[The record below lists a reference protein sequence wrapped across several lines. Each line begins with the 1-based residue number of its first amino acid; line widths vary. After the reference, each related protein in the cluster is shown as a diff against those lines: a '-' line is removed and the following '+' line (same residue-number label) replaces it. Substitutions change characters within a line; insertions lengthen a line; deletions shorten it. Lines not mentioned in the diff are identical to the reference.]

1 VTISVVSAIAIVSCA
16 VFLFRSEKQISQLTA
31 HRRAFDTH
39 TREADD
45 ALSDLRAGQQ
55 AYVAVGQG
63 LAFWAPKVAQTE
75 DLVTKTLA
83 SLRESATSTSAQS
96 ALDEV
101 AATLTQFAEVD
112 KRTRDYL
119 KGGQQLMAGDVVFTE
134 GVETAATAML
144 QLEMARQAEAQSLDL
159 EEGKL
164 HKLEADAL
172 GATAGLATL
181 AIVLLAF
188 SSGSSARTSASSSI
202 LQPVSDFPAAASS
215 EGLSLRT
222 ILDAPP
228 ISRPVSPVLKT
239 AARLCTDFARVQDLN
254 GLKSLIAQAAETMDA
269 GGLVVWM
276 GNATGADLR
285 PMLTHGYSEQVL
297 ARMPKKVPRTAD
309 NAAAA
314 AYRTGLIQIVPC
326 KTGGGAAGAP
336 GAIVAPIIS
345 TEGCVG
351 ALSAEIRGG
360 GEGSESVQALATIFA
375 AQLAGVLT
383 PTATETATAEPKTAA
398 QL

>member
-1 VTISVVSAIAIVSCA
+1 MRAIRSIVSVVSAIAIVACA
-16 VFLFRSEKQISQLTA
+16 VFLFRSEKQLSALTT
-31 HRRAFDTH
+31 HRRAFDIH
-39 TREADD
+39 AREAGS
-45 ALSDLRAGQQ
+45 ALSDLRGGQQ
-55 AYVAVGQG
+55 AYVSVGQG
-63 LAFWAPKVAQTE
+63 VAFWAPKVAQTQ
-75 DLVTKTLA
+75 DLLTRTLA
-83 SLRESATSTSAQS
+83 SLRESATSTGAQA
-96 ALDEV
+96 ALDDV

-119 KGGQQLMAGDVVFTE
+119 KAGQQLMAGDVVFTE
-134 GVETAATAML
+134 GVETAASATR
-144 QLEMARQAEAQSLDL
+144 QLEMARQAEAQGLDQT
-159 EEGKL
+159 EAGI
-164 HKLEADAL
+164 HTLEAGAL
-172 GATAGLATL
+172 GVTAGLAAL

-188 SSGSSARTSASSSI
+188 GAASRSSADAATPVAV
-202 LQPVSDFPAAASS
+202 QPVSDLPAA
-215 EGLSLRT
+215 T
-222 ILDAPP
+222 ISPP
-228 ISRPVSPVLKT
+228 SRAISPVLKT
-239 AARLCTDFARVQDLN
+239 AARLCADFARVEDVD

-276 GNATGADLR
+276 GNAEGADLR
-285 PMLTHGYSEQVL
+285 PVLTHGYSEQML
-297 ARMPKKVPRTAD
+297 ARMPRVPRTAD

-314 AYRTGLIQIVPC
+314 AYRTGTIQIVASRH
-326 KTGGGAAGAP
+326 GGATASG

-383 PTATETATAEPKTAA
+383 PTASESATTESKTAA